1 MLNITEFCE
10 VCRDSDVQVVDLRRL
25 DEREKEGVLEF
36 AMHVPL
42 EQFVGLNLKQTFG
55 EECSGKK
62 IIFHCKAGGRAARA
76 AKMLREA
83 GIENVDYVRGD
94 FLEIKNNLG

>member
-1 MLNITEFCE
+1 MLNIVEFCE
-10 VCRDSDVQVVDLRRL
+10 ICTDDNVQVVDLRRV
-25 DEREKEGVLEF
+25 DEREKEGVLDF
-36 AMHVPL
+36 AKHIPMNELVEIDL
-42 EQFVGLNLKQTFG
+42 QKELDLD
-55 EECSGKK
+55 KK

-94 FLEIKNNLG
+94 FLEIKDALK

>member
-1 MLNITEFCE
+1 MLNIVEFCE
-10 VCRDSDVQVVDLRRL
+10 ICTDDNVQVVDLRRV
-25 DEREKEGVLEF
+25 DEREKEGFLDF
-36 AMHVPL
+36 AKHIPMNELVEIDL
-42 EQFVGLNLKQTFG
+42 QKELNLD
-55 EECSGKK
+55 KK

-94 FLEIKNNLG
+94 FLEIKDALK

>member
-1 MLNITEFCE
+1 MLNIVEFCE
-10 VCRDSDVQVVDLRRL
+10 ICKDDNVQVVDLRRD
-25 DEREKEGVLEF
+25 DERQKEGLLEF
-36 AMHVPL
+36 AEHIPL
-42 EQFVGLNLKQTFG
+42 NVLVEIDLQKELDLN
-55 EECSGKK
+55 KK

-94 FLEIKNNLG
+94 FLEIKNALE